1 MKIAQLFKLILI
13 IIIVTSCSGKT
24 GKVDTTLDV
33 AEIKRESLTS
43 VTLRWSQLQIIILIR
58 TNQKS

>member
-1 MKIAQLFKLILI
+1 MKISQLFKLILI
-13 IIIVTSCSGKT
+13 IIFVTSCSGKT

-43 VTLRWSQLQIIILIR
+43 VNTTMESAPNYNLSLIHI
-58 TNQKS
+58 